1 MHKGDTPY
9 KCDQCEKS
17 FTQRG
22 NLVKHQRQH
31 KYKNLR
37 ARKIHKCKI
46 CTKCF
51 TEKYNLKVSII
62 AKTLPPLSSLLS
74 PLSLFFSISHH
85 RSSPLLSPLLSLLS
99 SPLTLLL
106 LLSPLTLLLPPFT
119 SHPPSLP
126 LPCPGST
133 RSSVTSQKR
142 SRSPLSSRQNS
153 PRLYGSIPKLSPK
166 TPSSRSW
173 HSRITGDLFSPTS
186 PPPPLWWRR

>member
-74 PLSLFFSISHH
+74 PLS
-85 RSSPLLSPLLSLLS
+85 
-99 SPLTLLL
+99 
-106 LLSPLTLLLPPFT
+106 
-119 SHPPSLP
+119 
-126 LPCPGST
+126 
-133 RSSVTSQKR
+133 
-142 SRSPLSSRQNS
+142 
-153 PRLYGSIPKLSPK
+153 
-166 TPSSRSW
+166 
-173 HSRITGDLFSPTS
+173 S
-186 PPPPLWWRR
+186 PPCHLSIYVHDHHYLLIHNDGCDGGNGILRKEDFIILSRDL